1 MELYNQWIEQAK
13 HLAIQTIRETMP
25 AIYHFHNV
33 EHVEQVVSAIGDL
46 SGAAGLEER
55 ERTILIL
62 AGWFHDLG
70 YNQGPTG
77 HEERGANLA
86 KMSLLEWQVPQDIVD
101 EVAACIMATQMPQQP
116 KNKLQSL
123 IADADLSHLGTGE
136 YWSFISKLRQELK
149 EAQHREMTETEW
161 LQFEI
166 NFLQNQS
173 YHTPEA
179 QALYGK
185 TKKKHLKKLQA
196 MLAIYDP
203 TAKSV
208 DGETEIVEGQKLGR
222 GVETMF
228 RSAYRTHIN
237 LSSIADNKANI
248 MLSINAIIVS
258 ITVSTLVP
266 RFSENPNLVWP
277 TIMLL
282 IVCLV
287 AIIFATLSTMPKVT
301 KGTVTRQSIEK
312 KEANLIF
319 FGNYFNM
326 SLTDYQW
333 GMNELIGDKKF
344 IYNTMTRDLY
354 FLGIVLAK
362 KYTYLR
368 WCYLVF
374 MWGLIATVLAFGI
387 SILCVEQG

>member
-70 YNQGPTG
+70 YNQGPAG

-203 TAKSV
+203 NAKSV